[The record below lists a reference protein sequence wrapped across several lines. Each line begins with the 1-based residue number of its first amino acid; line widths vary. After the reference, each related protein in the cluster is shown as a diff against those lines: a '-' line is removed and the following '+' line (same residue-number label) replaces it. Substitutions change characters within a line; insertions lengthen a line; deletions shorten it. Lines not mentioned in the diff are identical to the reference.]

1 MGDGAGLR
9 TGLFFA
15 AIVLPTQGLAIPAR
29 PDTISGDTE
38 PDFPVPRPVP

>member
-15 AIVLPTQGLAIPAR
+15 AIVPPTQGLVIPAR

-38 PDFPVPRPVP
+38 PDFPAPRPVP